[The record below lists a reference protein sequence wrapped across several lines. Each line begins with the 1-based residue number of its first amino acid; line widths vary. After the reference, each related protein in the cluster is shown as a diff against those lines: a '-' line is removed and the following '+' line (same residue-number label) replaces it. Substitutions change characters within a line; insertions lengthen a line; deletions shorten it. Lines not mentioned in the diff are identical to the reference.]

1 MRITSKATLL
11 LISAVAVWAGPVLAD
26 PPAHA
31 PAHGWRK
38 KNDPHYVGFAGRQW
52 ERDFDIS
59 SGRCNRQEIATV
71 LGGIAGGVIANRIAE
86 PENRTVATIVGAI
99 AGAVIGNR
107 IGRELDEADRGCF
120 GHALEIAQP
129 GQRITWTNETSGLR
143 YEMQPGAASPRHGAS
158 CREYTLVTVSGR
170 ERSTQT
176 GVACQS
182 QPGIWQAAR

>member
-1 MRITSKATLL
+1 MRRTAVGTLTIGAL
-11 LISAVAVWAGPVLAD
+11 LAACLAPAFAD

-38 KNDPHYVGFAGRQW
+38 KNDPSYVGYTGRQW

-59 SGRCNRQEIATV
+59 SGSCNRQEIATV
-71 LGGIAGGVIANRIAE
+71 IGGIAGGAIANRVADE
-86 PENRTVATIVGAI
+86 HKPVATLVGVI

-129 GQRITWTNETSGLR
+129 RQRITWTNEQAGVR
-143 YEMQPGAASPRHGAS
+143 YELSPGADRPRGATA
-158 CREYTLVTVSGR
+158 CREYTLVAVVGPD
-170 ERSTQT
+170 RSTQT
-176 GVACQS
+176 GIACQS
-182 QPGIWQAAR
+182 GLGVWQVAR

>member
-1 MRITSKATLL
+1 MRITAKAALL
-11 LISAVAVWAGPVLAD
+11 VLSSLTVTVSAFAD

-38 KNDPHYVGFAGRQW
+38 KNDPYYVGYTGQRW

-59 SGRCNRQEIATV
+59 TGSCNRQEIATV
-71 LGGIAGGVIANRIAE
+71 VGAIAGGAIANRIADE
-86 PENRTVATIVGAI
+86 HRTVATIVGVI

-120 GHALEIAQP
+120 GHALEIAQA
-129 GQRITWTNETSGLR
+129 GQRVSWTNEAVGVR
-143 YEMQPGAASPRHGAS
+143 YELSPGNASPRHGAS

-170 ERSTQT
+170 QRSSQS
-176 GVACQS
+176 GVACQQ
-182 QPGIWQAAR
+182 QPGVWQAAR

>member
-1 MRITSKATLL
+1 MRITAKATLL
-11 LISAVAVWAGPVLAD
+11 IVSSFAAWAGPVLAD

-38 KNDPHYVGFAGRQW
+38 KNDPHYVGYTGAQW
-52 ERDFDIS
+52 ANDFSIS
-59 SGRCNRQEIATV
+59 SGSCNRQEIATV
-71 LGGIAGGVIANRIAE
+71 IGGIAGGVIANRVAD
-86 PENRTVATIVGAI
+86 ENRRVATIVGVI

-129 GQRITWTNETSGLR
+129 GQRITWTNEQNGVR
-143 YEMQPGAASPRHGAS
+143 YEMSPGAASPRHGAS
-158 CREYTLVTVSGR
+158 CRQYTLVTVAGR
-170 ERSTQT
+170 DRGTQT

-182 QPGIWQAAR
+182 QPGVWQAAR

>member
-1 MRITSKATLL
+1 MRHRTKLVFSM
-11 LISAVAVWAGPVLAD
+11 LISSLAWALPILAD

-38 KNDPHYVGFAGRQW
+38 KNDPHYVGYSGQQW

-71 LGGIAGGVIANRIAE
+71 VGGIAGGVIANRVAQ
-86 PENRTVATIVGAI
+86 PENRTVATIVGVI

-129 GQRITWTNETSGLR
+129 GQRITWTNEATSVR
-143 YEMQPGAASPRHGAS
+143 YEMSPGRIEQRNGAT
-158 CREYTLVTVSGR
+158 CRGYTLVTVAGR
-170 ERSTQT
+170 DRASQT
-176 GVACQS
+176 GLACQA
-182 QPGIWQAAR
+182 QPGVWQVAR

>member
-1 MRITSKATLL
+1 MRIAAKAALSMAL
-11 LISAVAVWAGPVLAD
+11 SFAVWTATALAQ

-38 KNDPHYVGFAGRQW
+38 KNDPHYVGYAGKQW

-59 SGRCNRQEIATV
+59 SGSCNRQEIATV
-71 LGGIAGGVIANRIAE
+71 LGGIAGGVIANRVADE
-86 PENRTVATIVGAI
+86 HRTVATIVGVI

-129 GQRITWTNETSGLR
+129 GQRITWTNESAGVR
-143 YEMQPGAASPRHGAS
+143 YEMSPGAASPRHGAA
-158 CREYTLVTVSGR
+158 CRQYTLVTVAGR
-170 ERSTQT
+170 DRGTQT

-182 QPGIWQAAR
+182 QPGVWQAAR